1 MNDLLE
7 LIIFVLFI
15 MGGTCSVAGTWWSR
29 NKKKKKEKEE

>member
-15 MGGTCSVAGTWWSR
+15 LGGTCSVAGTWWSR